1 MTTRAAR
8 SALGFALALTCLLA
22 QPAVSGLLDSPP
34 PTFSGGQ
41 IGQVVYRMGP
51 VYFEP
56 GWADTVI
63 ACEHAGDQTLEIAIE
78 LFDSSDQLTGRPAM
92 ARLDPGGRVV
102 FVTSRAA
109 DPAGVVVE
117 QLPKLQFGK
126 ARISATS
133 PRITCQAYTRA
144 RSNDGTVREVALELV
159 KRIARDTGP

>member
-1 MTTRAAR
+1 MTTRVSR
-8 SALGFALALTCLLA
+8 SALGVALVLTCLA
-22 QPAVSGLLDSPP
+22 RPAASGLLDSPP

-56 GWADTVI
+56 GWADTVV

-78 LFDSSDQLTGRPAM
+78 LFDASDQLAGRPAM
-92 ARLDPGGRVV
+92 VRLDPGGRVV

-117 QLPKLQFGK
+117 QLPKLSSGK

-133 PRITCQAYTRA
+133 ARITCQGYTRA
-144 RSNDGTVREVALELV
+144 RSNDGTVREIALELI
-159 KRIARDTGP
+159 KRVARDPGL